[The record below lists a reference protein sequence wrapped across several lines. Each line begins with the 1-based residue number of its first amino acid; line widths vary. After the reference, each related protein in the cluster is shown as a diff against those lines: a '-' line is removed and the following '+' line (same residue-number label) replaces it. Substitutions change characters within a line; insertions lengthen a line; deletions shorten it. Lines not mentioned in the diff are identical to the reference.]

1 MLVTPKN
8 LQVQHSPDYS
18 TWTAQTGSRI
28 TENVRRYEILSKTVY
43 FHSPYMQLVQQQTL
57 SFYSSWFF
65 GFPSK
70 CKFQFV
76 VANSPASGYKKVI
89 STSYV
94 RVYVRHS
101 SMSDNRRQ
109 DIPHNGI
116 ESLLCNAVFRILS
129 IQIQKCNIYITWNN
143 LLKLSSSL
151 TKQIILNAVFQ
162 VWVYGIYSGLYMAHT
177 CMYVRR

>member
-1 MLVTPKN
+1 
-8 LQVQHSPDYS
+8 
-18 TWTAQTGSRI
+18 
-28 TENVRRYEILSKTVY
+28 
-43 FHSPYMQLVQQQTL
+43 MQLVQQQTL
-57 SFYSSWFF
+57 SFYSSRFF

-70 CKFQFV
+70 CEFQFV

-109 DIPHNGI
+109 DIPQNGI

-162 VWVYGIYSGLYMAHT
+162 VWVYGTYMYAAYTQACTWHTPVCTSDGNTNRIITERSAHKT
-177 CMYVRR
+177 